1 MCYKHELARYKGIV
15 EEKLF
20 AIVDGCGA
28 PKDLKSAMRY
38 SLEAGGKRLRPA
50 MTLYVCEMLDGDI
63 RRALPFACA
72 LEMIHTYSLIHDDL
86 PCMDNDDYRACLP
99 TIRCLAKQT
108 PYWRGTGCFRWHLI
122 PCLLQ

>member
-1 MCYKHELARYKGIV
+1 MCYKHELVRYKGIV

-63 RRALPFACA
+63 RRAAV
-72 LEMIHTYSLIHDDL
+72 
-86 PCMDNDDYRACLP
+86 CLCP
-99 TIRCLAKQT
+99 
-108 PYWRGTGCFRWHLI
+108 
-122 PCLLQ
+122 

>member
-38 SLEAGGKRLRPA
+38 SLGNWKLKSPKK
-50 MTLYVCEMLDGDI
+50 
-63 RRALPFACA
+63 P
-72 LEMIHTYSLIHDDL
+72 
-86 PCMDNDDYRACLP
+86 
-99 TIRCLAKQT
+99 
-108 PYWRGTGCFRWHLI
+108 
-122 PCLLQ
+122 